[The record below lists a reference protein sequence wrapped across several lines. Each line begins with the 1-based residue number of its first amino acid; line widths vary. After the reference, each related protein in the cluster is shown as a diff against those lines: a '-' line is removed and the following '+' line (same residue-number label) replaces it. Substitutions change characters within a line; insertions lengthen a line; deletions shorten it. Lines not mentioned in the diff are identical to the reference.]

1 MTATA
6 PTSRPWWMTVL
17 AVVCAAAFVINVA
30 RDLLIPELRHV
41 EVWFGVEVTGL
52 AALAT
57 APLHWL
63 IFAVGAWACWNRLPW
78 AVPAAATYIFYVA
91 FSHLVWSEVSE
102 NGRGWPIGLSQA
114 AGISLFGMLLLYAR
128 RNEPR

>member
-1 MTATA
+1 MSA
-6 PTSRPWWMTVL
+6 PARTSRPWWLTVL

-30 RDLLIPELRHV
+30 RDLLFLELRYT
-41 EVWFGVEVTGL
+41 EVWFGFEVKGL

-63 IFAVGAWACWNRLPW
+63 IFAVGAWASWNRLPW
-78 AVPAAATYIFYVA
+78 AVPAAAAYVFYVA
-91 FSHLVWSEVSE
+91 FSHLVWSEVSA

-114 AGISLFGMLLLYAR
+114 AGISLFGMLLLYSR
-128 RNEPR
+128 RNEAR